1 MRDSRESGT
10 YPSQQKLT
18 LFARKGV
25 AMSLAISREAFLLPV
40 DAEE

>member
-1 MRDSRESGT
+1 MCDSRESGT
-10 YPSQQKLT
+10 YPSQRMLT

-40 DAEE
+40 ETEE